1 MQIVFLFCNK
11 KILIIDRSPYV
22 LFVIVNVRALQKGE
36 NFDMDEEIYS
46 LIKSKNDK
54 GMELLINEY
63 APLIK
68 AIVRKHLYNLPQYH
82 EECVNDVYL
91 GIWNNIVSFNKEKNI
106 LKNWIAAISKYKAID
121 YKRKYLK
128 TLEYID
134 ISEIEVE
141 SDFTIEK
148 EALKNELDCEWEEL
162 LKNLNILDRQIF
174 IKLFVKEES
183 IKRVSEEFN
192 IKPSVIYNRISRGK
206 NKLRSLLSK

>member
-1 MQIVFLFCNK
+1 
-11 KILIIDRSPYV
+11 
-22 LFVIVNVRALQKGE
+22 
-36 NFDMDEEIYS
+36 MDEEIYS

-106 LKNWIAAISKYKAID
+106 FKNWIAAISKYKAID

-162 LKNLNILDRQIF
+162 LKNLNILDRKIF
-174 IKLFVKEES
+174 IEIFVKEES